1 MKQDVIDYV
10 KGCADC
16 QRMKVNNRPTKA
28 PLQPIYPRPEAM
40 PFETV
45 TLDFIVKL
53 PVSSGY
59 DSILTI
65 TDHDCTKASVFIPC
79 NEEITAEGTAALY
92 LKHVFIHYGLPAKMI
107 SDRDPRFT
115 SRFIRE
121 ICRLTGIER
130 NPSTAYHPRTDGQSE
145 RTNQWLE
152 TYLRFFTDHQQ
163 TNWAAY
169 LPIAQFAHNNWPS
182 DTTRKSPF
190 FLLMGFN
197 PRAEW
202 TNGIS
207 PLPQVTLRLDQL
219 KEARDSAQSLMI
231 KAQKSWVKHRDTPK
245 YKVGDQVW
253 LEGKNLRINQPTH
266 KLAPRRYGPF
276 KVIQVMSP
284 VNYRL
289 ELPTQ
294 WSIHPVFHT
303 DLLTPYRETITHGA
317 NYQRPPPDLVD
328 NEEEYEVEAI
338 LDSRKF
344 GRGRRLQYLIK
355 WKGYPDSDNQ
365 WVDKDDVSADDKV
378 REFKASNP
386 AKETHIRGAFDAHSS
401 HPPHSHLFSFIDNH
415 MSSSSSN
422 DNNNDFAEVLEYA
435 NTVFAP
441 QGDTPPATRHL
452 RRLIDLA
459 DNAIADALEERLGRL
474 SLDTPTQPT
483 PQHAEEGV
491 EIHRPE
497 PPLGG
502 DDNRNGMEDGTVAE
516 GEEAVGSAQRTAH
529 QGRSPSNDRSL
540 TRAQGLCGQC
550 HGPLEYCHGHTSP
563 EPLPVRPRTTIRTA
577 TPTTPSPRRVV
588 SPEDRGSQSES
599 LARNL
604 INAILQHHV
613 EVEDDA
619 PVVREDNEDPA
630 TLPPPYFAEG
640 MGVRGG
646 RRGRRGRGN
655 QGRRT
660 GPVPIEVVDVET
672 LQPPPFNVGRRPQFQ
687 VPPIQPQDRSQP
699 PVGFEHNRGTAY
711 VPFNVID
718 RQGREVPARYIQVHM
733 NDDNP
738 YVVGRM
744 FAGGNDIYRGEIHAA
759 PVHDINHAPEPLT
772 APMLRMLGAH
782 NPAAHHFIDA
792 ALERLHDRSLTGEV
806 LRFRRFERRIDR
818 QREGIRA
825 AEERLENMLMDR
837 NLCEY
842 RLREAHAV
850 RRLVGE
856 MVNDQRTIRYVQGDP
871 QARQE
876 FLYRQQMDFDI
887 ERGRSP

>member
-1 MKQDVIDYV
+1 MEEYYYKRKSDGKKHPIAYYSSTLNAAERNYDIYDLELLAIVRSLDHWRPLLAGSPHKIIVHSDHQNLQYWREPQKISRRVAREVLMLSEYDLEIRHLKGSANGRADALSRRPDYDQGSKDNEGVTVLPDKVFARTTITPEEPSQDNEQIKVWVDPHKLKKIDDIWYHQGQRVVTGNTEEKRAIIKAKHDLPVHGHPGISKTVQIVERTHWWPKLKQDVVDYV

-92 LKHVFIHYGLPAKMI
+92 LKHVFVHYGLPAKMI

-115 SRFIRE
+115 SKFIRE
-121 ICRLTGIER
+121 ICRLTGVER

-152 TYLRFFTDHQQ
+152 TYLRFFADHQQ

-190 FLLMGFN
+190 FLLMGYN

-202 TNGIS
+202 TNGVS

-219 KEARDSAQSLMI
+219 KEARDNAQGLMI

-245 YKVGDQVW
+245 YKAGDQVW

-294 WSIHPVFHT
+294 WSIHPVFHI

-386 AKETHIRGAFDAHSS
+386 AKETHIRGAFDAHVP
-401 HPPHSHLFSFIDNH
+401 HPPHSHLFSFIDKY
-415 MSSSSSN
+415 MSSPPSSSS
-422 DNNNDFAEVLEYA
+422 NNDFAEVLEYA
-435 NTVFAP
+435 NTVFATRST
-441 QGDTPPATRHL
+441 TPPATRTL
-452 RRLIDLA
+452 RNLINDA

-474 SLDTPTQPT
+474 TIHSPTEPA
-483 PQHAEEGV
+483 PQYAEEGA
-491 EIHRPE
+491 EIYESE
-497 PPLGG
+497 PPVTG
-502 DDNRNGMEDGTVAE
+502 DDNSNGMEEGAAGE
-516 GEEAVGSAQRTAH
+516 GETAMGAAQRTART
-529 QGRSPSNDRSL
+529 GRSPL
-540 TRAQGLCGQC
+540 
-550 HGPLEYCHGHTSP
+550 
-563 EPLPVRPRTTIRTA
+563 
-577 TPTTPSPRRVV
+577 
-588 SPEDRGSQSES
+588 
-599 LARNL
+599 
-604 INAILQHHV
+604 
-613 EVEDDA
+613 
-619 PVVREDNEDPA
+619 
-630 TLPPPYFAEG
+630 
-640 MGVRGG
+640 
-646 RRGRRGRGN
+646 
-655 QGRRT
+655 
-660 GPVPIEVVDVET
+660 
-672 LQPPPFNVGRRPQFQ
+672 
-687 VPPIQPQDRSQP
+687 
-699 PVGFEHNRGTAY
+699 
-711 VPFNVID
+711 
-718 RQGREVPARYIQVHM
+718 
-733 NDDNP
+733 
-738 YVVGRM
+738 
-744 FAGGNDIYRGEIHAA
+744 
-759 PVHDINHAPEPLT
+759 
-772 APMLRMLGAH
+772 
-782 NPAAHHFIDA
+782 
-792 ALERLHDRSLTGEV
+792 
-806 LRFRRFERRIDR
+806 
-818 QREGIRA
+818 
-825 AEERLENMLMDR
+825 
-837 NLCEY
+837 
-842 RLREAHAV
+842 
-850 RRLVGE
+850 
-856 MVNDQRTIRYVQGDP
+856 
-871 QARQE
+871 
-876 FLYRQQMDFDI
+876 
-887 ERGRSP
+887 